1 MEWDALKNSGPG
13 ERVLLLGNEA
23 IASGV
28 LEAGVSVV
36 ACYPGTPSS
45 EISDTLASLSQDFG
59 FRMEYSANEKVALEV
74 AAGAAIAGGKGLAI
88 MKHVGLNVAADA

>member
-1 MEWDALKNSGPG
+1 MALDALKNSGPG
-13 ERVLLLGNEA
+13 ERVLLLGNEE

-36 ACYPGTPSS
+36 SCYPGTPSS

-59 FRMEYSANEKVALEV
+59 FRMEYSANEKAALEV
-74 AAGAAIAGGKGLAI
+74 AAGASSYNLT
-88 MKHVGLNVAADA
+88 

>member
-1 MEWDALKNSGPG
+1 MALDALRNNGPG

-23 IASGV
+23 IARGA

-59 FRMEYSANEKVALEV
+59 YRMEYSANEKVALEV
-74 AAGAAIAGGKGLAI
+74 AAGASSYNLT
-88 MKHVGLNVAADA
+88 